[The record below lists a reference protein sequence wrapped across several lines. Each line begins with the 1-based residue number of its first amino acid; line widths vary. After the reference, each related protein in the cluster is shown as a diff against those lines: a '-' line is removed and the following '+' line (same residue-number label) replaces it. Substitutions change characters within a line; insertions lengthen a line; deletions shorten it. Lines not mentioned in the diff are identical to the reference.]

1 MLMCYGLFVFSVH
14 TAPFDSVQRS
24 TEWRWPSNNRTGG
37 EPAYQFVGR
46 GGGPSSLNMLRE
58 MAERGEP
65 YLLMRGDGKVLG
77 YWLIASLNETAS
89 ELIFDGN
96 AQRIEFQLAL
106 KRYDGRYSEYGKL
119 APLLPLITRLF

>member
-37 EPAYQFVGR
+37 EPAYQFIGR
-46 GGGPSSLNMLRE
+46 GEDQITLNGVLMPAYTGGPSSLNMLRE

-65 YLLMRGDGKVLG
+65 HLTKLRANSSSTVTRS
-77 YWLIASLNETAS
+77 ASNS
-89 ELIFDGN
+89 SW
-96 AQRIEFQLAL
+96 R
-106 KRYDGRYSEYGKL
+106 
-119 APLLPLITRLF
+119 